1 MSWRGARHLNH
12 PGPRHAVDWYDQSGE
27 ETALVEGDRILL
39 PCEGG
44 PSQSRLEMF
53 PPRLEVAERGGVY
66 VLEDDGPR
74 SHWRYVFVPNELD

>member
-12 PGPRHAVDWYDQSGE
+12 PGPRHSAEWYDQSDE
-27 ETALVEGDRILL
+27 QTVLAEGDRIFIA
-39 PCEGG
+39 CEGG

-53 PPRLEVAERGGVY
+53 PPRLEVEEATGTY

-74 SHWRYVFVPNELD
+74 AGWRYVFVPRS